1 MNTSGQ
7 PITNGRPIRCSLSLT
22 KPQLPRRGKLMR
34 AKKPAIRKKVVIRKT
49 WMVKDSR
56 PRVTLGWVSWMIQN
70 RGEAGTNDNVACRT
84 MPSSRAPPLTASRAW
99 SLSDTGAEAVEW
111 DMDRLVPLDG
121 SLCLDRLTNR
131 RRAFSPDP
139 KIG

>member
-1 MNTSGQ
+1 
-7 PITNGRPIRCSLSLT
+7 
-22 KPQLPRRGKLMR
+22 MR

-56 PRVTLGWVSWMIQN
+56 PRVTLGWISWMIQN

-84 MPSSRAPPLTASRAW
+84 IPSSRAPPLTASRAW
-99 SLSDTGAEAVEW
+99 SLSDTGAAAVEW
-111 DMDRLVPLDG
+111 DMDTLVPAG
-121 SLCLDRLTNR
+121 WEFMLDRLTNR
-131 RRAFSPDP
+131 HSAFSPDP